1 MQCFHKERQS
11 LFTIEKKKPNCDLN
25 LEKSE
30 AENKSTLTFTW
41 FHEIPC
47 DNREHGIN
55 IYICRLFKVNIITKK
70 KLPLN

>member
-11 LFTIEKKKPNCDLN
+11 LFTIEKKKTPNCDIH

-55 IYICRLFKVNIITKK
+55 IYMQVIQSKHNHKK
-70 KLPLN
+70 KLPFN

>member
-1 MQCFHKERQS
+1 MFSKRK
-11 LFTIEKKKPNCDLN
+11 TITFYNRKKKPNCDLN

-55 IYICRLFKVNIITKK
+55 MYMRVIQTKHNHK
-70 KLPLN
+70 KTPP

>member
-30 AENKSTLTFTW
+30 AENKSTRTL
-41 FHEIPC
+41 
-47 DNREHGIN
+47 HGFMKSLVTTVSMVS
-55 IYICRLFKVNIITKK
+55 ICICGLFKLNIITKK
-70 KLPLN
+70 TPP